1 MGRRGSPQRRRD
13 GRRPDQDGHPRRSLA
28 RSLAALGSL
37 HGGDRGVG
45 EVAGEERGTGPGAT
59 DGAGVDETVDAPTG
73 DPGSGDRTAD
83 RHQGRPQRQQ
93 PADLRHR
100 PTNELVILVFTAV
113 VGVILLV
120 GTFGVLAV
128 ELIHPSR
135 DTDLILGMIFDVS
148 KVLIGAIIGY
158 AAGRSASSN

>member
-1 MGRRGSPQRRRD
+1 M
-13 GRRPDQDGHPRRSLA
+13 
-28 RSLAALGSL
+28 
-37 HGGDRGVG
+37 
-45 EVAGEERGTGPGAT
+45 
-59 DGAGVDETVDAPTG
+59 
-73 DPGSGDRTAD
+73 
-83 RHQGRPQRQQ
+83 
-93 PADLRHR
+93 
-100 PTNELVILVFTAV
+100 ILVFTAV